1 MDGRRRRGWT
11 ESAVARPERDA
22 KLKKGASARAATGL
36 VRDDESIGQLNV
48 EVPTG
53 GLG

>member
-22 KLKKGASARAATGL
+22 KLKGASARVATGL
-36 VRDDESIGQLNV
+36 VRHDESIGQLNV